1 MTAGVVVRHAV
12 RACCPFR
19 TSREIATADAPRPCA
34 WLLSVH
40 LHPLS
45 LFSRLLSSPLAR
57 RASRRPTLKS
67 VLTTTSIEPRPNL
80 LTPLFTAHYH
90 RALSNACFACRVRV
104 VALHVTFLNPQTRA
118 VGCRRVADRVM
129 GIRRRLVCCMLHGQC
144 DAPCPQSMHHNT
156 STTDVCRLS
165 YWHYARDCS
174 SQLRIPA
181 HLRCRHI
188 FPFIIP
194 SLTLTMHHTNLTAW
208 PQDSLPQ
215 AVHHAQGYHN
225 AM

>member
-1 MTAGVVVRHAV
+1 M
-12 RACCPFR
+12 PL
-19 TSREIATADAPRPCA
+19 APA
-34 WLLSVH
+34 HGSLLSVH
-40 LHPLS
+40 LRALS

-80 LTPLFTAHYH
+80 LTPLFTVHYH
-90 RALSNACFACRVRV
+90 RALSNACFACGVRV

-165 YWHYARDCS
+165 YWHYAHDCS

-181 HLRCRHI
+181 HLRRRHI

-215 AVHHAQGYHN
+215 AVHHAQGHHN